1 MSTRPNS
8 YRPRCYRLDDWS
20 SVPLRA
26 GGALG
31 PFWTAV
37 LNTTGK
43 HVEQGTVM
51 DPSDPKTW
59 TDGLSVVL
67 GAPHIVAPLV
77 GAVALGVWW
86 FRGMV
91 DKSKIDGLQ
100 ERLDNAKEQQ
110 SYLSQRLTDAQAE
123 IGKLRQ
129 QIDMGA
135 DTELLRATA
144 KSAQKFINETATAN
158 TQLGNTISD
167 PGRITIIKVPRG

>member
-31 PFWTAV
+31 PCWTAV

-43 HVEQGTVM
+43 DVEQGTVM
-51 DPSDPKTW
+51 DLSDPKTW

-77 GAVALGVWW
+77 GGGRLGCLVVPWNGRQIKNRRPTGAVG
-86 FRGMV
+86 
-91 DKSKIDGLQ
+91 Q
-100 ERLDNAKEQQ
+100 C
-110 SYLSQRLTDAQAE
+110 
-123 IGKLRQ
+123 
-129 QIDMGA
+129 
-135 DTELLRATA
+135 
-144 KSAQKFINETATAN
+144 
-158 TQLGNTISD
+158 
-167 PGRITIIKVPRG
+167 